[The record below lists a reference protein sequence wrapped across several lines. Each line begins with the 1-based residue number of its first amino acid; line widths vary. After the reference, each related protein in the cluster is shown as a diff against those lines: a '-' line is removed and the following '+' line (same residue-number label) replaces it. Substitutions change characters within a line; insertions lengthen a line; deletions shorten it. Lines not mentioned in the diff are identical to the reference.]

1 MNGQQGMMAGKH
13 NHEHCVSCC
22 VSGVSWTAVFVGAL
36 VGVGIAFLLNL
47 FSVAIGLSA
56 YSLNPDG
63 MITLAIGG
71 LVGMAIG
78 IIVTMFVAG
87 GVAGY
92 LGRAHCYKRNLGVMY
107 GFTTWCLVLIIT
119 AVTSAHFGR
128 YLSIYTNFVSK
139 PAIVAVVDEMP
150 APRHAAMGNSA
161 PAPKVAV
168 MDVMMSPASMGM
180 GAFIIFILFA
190 LGALA
195 SCFGGHYGMSCRSC
209 DDAKYG
215 CGTKA

>member
-1 MNGQQGMMAGKH
+1 MNGQQGMMTGKH

-22 VSGVSWTAVFVGAL
+22 VSGVSWTAVIVGAL

-56 YSLNPDG
+56 YSMNAEGLF
-63 MITLAIGG
+63 TLAIGG
-71 LVGMAIG
+71 LVGIAIG

-92 LGRAHCYKRNLGVMY
+92 LGRSHCYKRNLGVLY
-107 GFTTWCLVLIIT
+107 GFTTWCLALLITIT
-119 AVTSAHFGR
+119 LSAHFGR
-128 YLSIYTNFVSK
+128 YLSVYSNFVSK
-139 PAIVAVVDEMP
+139 PTIIAMVAESDTGVSKAASNADTPKVAVVDVVVNP
-150 APRHAAMGNSA
+150 N
-161 PAPKVAV
+161 KL
-168 MDVMMSPASMGM
+168 GM
-180 GAFIIFILFA
+180 GVFLIFILFA

-209 DDAKYG
+209 DDERYG
-215 CGTKA
+215 CGPKSC